1 MFKRCIFSNCL
12 AKICFICIVE
22 RLNWCRASIPNY
34 FSHTLNVPIVYY
46 QTIPTDAP
54 FILLT
59 PFHAPAVPF
68 SLFLLVPLILHQ
80 QTIHFL
86 NFLLG
91 FRLLLCSRSLPFV
104 ASSHSVVY
112 IFNCSMLWYKRIIL
126 WIKHQ
131 VCCAIIFVW
140 FLMRSGE
147 WVQYTQASED
157 FIYVI
162 WMGTTQFSLGKFSFA
177 LRLSFLSPICIE
189 PHVYQ
194 TQLQVHFNVHQRW
207 WCTHFSGYQRGSI
220 RLHRCACVWFAL
232 DS

>member
-91 FRLLLCSRSLPFV
+91 FRLLLLLLIPL
-104 ASSHSVVY
+104 Y
-112 IFNCSMLWYKRIIL
+112 IFSIARCFDI

>member
-1 MFKRCIFSNCL
+1 MHRLYCSLHSMLRPFRFHSFFLYLSFRISKQFIFSIFFWDFDFCCVHVL
-12 AKICFICIVE
+12 C
-22 RLNWCRASIPNY
+22 
-34 FSHTLNVPIVYY
+34 H
-46 QTIPTDAP
+46 
-54 FILLT
+54 
-59 PFHAPAVPF
+59 
-68 SLFLLVPLILHQ
+68 
-80 QTIHFL
+80 
-86 NFLLG
+86 
-91 FRLLLCSRSLPFV
+91 LLLLLIPL
-104 ASSHSVVY
+104 Y
-112 IFNCSMLWYKRIIL
+112 IFSIARCFDI